1 MRATKLTTTVL
12 CFVLT
17 GCAPAAALRPASQ
30 AAIAAPVPQ
39 DAPVPE
45 ALLSGRDPRFP
56 TDRYITGTGQGLTL
70 AEARAHATADIG
82 SQIQAQI
89 SSVLTSVE
97 SAQVDAASGRD
108 AKSSSISKLHQELR
122 QTTHFEPDGMVTV
135 GNSRAVHDVV
145 YVLAVL
151 DRAAAV
157 SRYHAQAQK
166 ARQELTSARDIQS
179 HALSEAKLREAARL
193 TIEIRAHVADLA
205 HALTLEQAVSGRALD
220 PGAWSAVIAAAEAQS
235 ELRRM
240 AASIEVEVC
249 VQGTAEFSEGE
260 HLAATIT
267 DQVAS
272 HGPTVR
278 LCGRPSDRPGSMRIE
293 GTVRGTFFHDA
304 NLPGVWLCQ
313 PSVDLTV
320 SQAGKV
326 LSRASLGGEPARAA
340 GPDRESA
347 ARASLAE
354 LARQSAAQLA
364 ELFGE

>member
-1 MRATKLTTTVL
+1 MRATKLTITVL
-12 CFVLT
+12 CFVLI

-30 AAIAAPVPQ
+30 SAIAAPVPQ
-39 DAPVPE
+39 DADVPE

-56 TDRYITGTGQGLTL
+56 TDRYITGTGQGPTL

-97 SAQVDAASGRD
+97 SAQVDTASGRD

-135 GNSRAVHDVV
+135 GNSRADHGIV

-151 DRAAAV
+151 NRAAAV
-157 SRYHAQAQK
+157 SRYHAQAHK
-166 ARQELTSARDIQS
+166 ARQELTSARGIQS

-193 TIEIRAHVADLA
+193 TVEIRAHATELA
-205 HALTLEQAVSGRALD
+205 RALTLEQAVSGRALD
-220 PGAWSAVIAAAEAQS
+220 PGEWSAVIAATEAQS

-249 VQGTAEFSEGE
+249 VQGTADFSEGE

>member
-1 MRATKLTTTVL
+1 MRATKLTITVL

-30 AAIAAPVPQ
+30 SAIAAPVPQ
-39 DAPVPE
+39 DAAVPE
-45 ALLSGRDPRFP
+45 ALLSGRDPRFS
-56 TDRYITGTGQGLTL
+56 TARYITGAGQGPTL

-97 SAQVDAASGRD
+97 SAQVDTASGRD

-122 QTTHFEPDGMVTV
+122 QTTHFEPDGMVAV
-135 GNSRAVHDVV
+135 GNSRAVHGVV

-166 ARQELTSARDIQS
+166 ARQELTSARNIQS

-205 HALTLEQAVSGRALD
+205 HALTLEQAVSGRALE
-220 PGAWSAVIAAAEAQS
+220 PGAWSAVIAATEAQS

-293 GTVRGTFFHDA
+293 GTVRGSFFHDA

-347 ARASLAE
+347 ARAALAE